1 MNKYT
6 SRVKKG
12 AITSPN
18 LNTEEGRG
26 LKRVCLFLLLWII
39 QKYNLL
45 STDSLFCEL
54 FFIYFF
60 CLGTHYTSK
69 TFESFYLIT
78 SQKAPKLRKLI
89 SNIRSMVITQTAMI
103 NTCWSSECLVEIKRL
118 RSVSIESVGGNIGFD
133 FVYGCWAKSQNLKL
147 GCRPQTQTPAL
158 CVPSTFDGLR
168 RGLDQCD
175 ENC

>member
-1 MNKYT
+1 MPICQYMNKYT

-89 SNIRSMVITQTAMI
+89 SNIRSMVITQTEMI

-158 CVPSTFDGLR
+158 CVPLR
-168 RGLDQCD
+168 HLMD
-175 ENC
+175 